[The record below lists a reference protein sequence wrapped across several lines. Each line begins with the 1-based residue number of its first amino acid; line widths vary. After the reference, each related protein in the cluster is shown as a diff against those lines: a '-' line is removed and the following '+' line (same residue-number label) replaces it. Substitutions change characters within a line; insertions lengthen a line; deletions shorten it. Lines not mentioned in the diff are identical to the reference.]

1 MNKTRSECLILD
13 QDDTEQLTD
22 IFNHCCPN
30 AVIWAYG
37 SRVGGKA
44 HSGSDLDLAIKDLGE
59 NSLTIPMIRAVLD
72 ESTLPFRVDLHV
84 FDWLPKSFQEEIR
97 RKYIVFYG
105 EEKQDT
111 SNEVKK

>member
-1 MNKTRSECLILD
+1 MSDLFLKERYHS
-13 QDDTEQLTD
+13 QLTD

-84 FDWLPKSFQEEIR
+84 FDWLPKSFQEEIE

-105 EEKQDT
+105 AEKQGT

>member
-1 MNKTRSECLILD
+1 MNNTQSECLILD
-13 QDDTEQLTD
+13 QDDTQQLTD
-22 IFNHCCPN
+22 IFAHCCPN

-37 SRVGGKA
+37 SRIGGKA

-59 NSLTIPMIRAVLD
+59 NSLTIPTIRAVLD
-72 ESTLPFRVDLHV
+72 ESTLSFRVDLHV
-84 FDWLPKSFQEEIR
+84 FDWLPKSFQEEIE

-105 EEKQDT
+105 KEEQDT

>member
-1 MNKTRSECLILD
+1 MSDLFLKERYHSQLI
-13 QDDTEQLTD
+13 D

-37 SRVGGKA
+37 SRVGGNA

-84 FDWLPKSFQEEIR
+84 FDWLPKRFQEEIQK
-97 RKYIVFYG
+97 KYVVFYG
-105 EEKQDT
+105 KD
-111 SNEVKK
+111 NRM